1 MNEKEKNNKKHEE
14 DLPEQ
19 GLEKGYANR
28 HNESTQPGPIKR
40 QERPPERDFGDA
52 KLNEEAEKAAEDARN
67 EGVEKGYANRHAEVA
82 GGATGPLPPRAPFTS
97 PRTTAEPEGGWEP
110 GFPKVYFSVY
120 DRVPPIV
127 VKDPNEEGA
136 IDKANYM
143 QIPAATDAPE
153 EVPKELT
160 DAKMLAESERVGN
173 RSAVYPPKDEK
184 GNLKPLGAGPAVDVK
199 GPINPPGQHQPPK
212 PGSHK

>member
-1 MNEKEKNNKKHEE
+1 MNDKENDKKKREE
-14 DLPEQ
+14 DLPEK

-28 HNESTQPGPIKR
+28 HAEITEPGQVKR
-40 QERPPERDFGDA
+40 QEIPPEIEGDA
-52 KLNEEAEKAAEDARN
+52 EEVHKEADRRRN
-67 EGVEKGYANRHAEVA
+67 EGVERGFANRHAEVA

-97 PRTTAEPEGGWEP
+97 PRTVAEPEGGWEA

-143 QIPAATDAPE
+143 QIPPATDAPE
-153 EVPKELT
+153 PVDKRLT

-173 RSAVYPPKDEK
+173 RSAVYPPKDDCPKHEET
-184 GNLKPLGAGPAVDVK
+184 
-199 GPINPPGQHQPPK
+199 GPIVDTKAPINRPGQQSAPK
-212 PGSHK
+212 PVGSR